1 MKDKNLTNNYNVL
14 SLEDLTIEADKLIK
28 ELENEKDLESVTDN
42 YQKLL
47 NLNILIEKKFQKNSK
62 TINQKTKEK
71 IFEITSKKNT
81 KKINQNCQ

>member
-47 NLNILIEKKFQKNSK
+47 NLNILIEKKFQKNYK

-71 IFEITSKKNT
+71 IFEITSKKNA
-81 KKINQNCQ
+81 K

>member
-1 MKDKNLTNNYNVL
+1 MKDKNLTNNYNVF

-71 IFEITSKKNT
+71 IFEITSKKNA
-81 KKINQNCQ
+81 K